1 MGVDGGW
8 VVGGGGVWRAQDG
21 GRGMEGRVFP
31 GRSVSICDIL
41 IDILLS
47 LERML
52 RLKNKTKKK
61 KKKKKKKN
69 LPSE

>member
-1 MGVDGGW
+1 M
-8 VVGGGGVWRAQDG
+8 WRAQDG

-52 RLKNKTKKK
+52 RLKNFYLNSSRGIVFVTF
-61 KKKKKKKN
+61 
-69 LPSE
+69 